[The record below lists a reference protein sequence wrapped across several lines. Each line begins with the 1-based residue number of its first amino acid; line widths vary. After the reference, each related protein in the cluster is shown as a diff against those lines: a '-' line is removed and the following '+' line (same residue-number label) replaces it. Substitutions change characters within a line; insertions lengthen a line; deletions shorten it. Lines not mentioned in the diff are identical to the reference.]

1 MAFRARYGSLG
12 GANDFVDG
20 FAAVRLF
27 LADSHAGQR
36 VALCVTLTQ
45 ALWH

>member
-27 LADSHAGQR
+27 LAETPTRGRESRFA
-36 VALCVTLTQ
+36 
-45 ALWH
+45 